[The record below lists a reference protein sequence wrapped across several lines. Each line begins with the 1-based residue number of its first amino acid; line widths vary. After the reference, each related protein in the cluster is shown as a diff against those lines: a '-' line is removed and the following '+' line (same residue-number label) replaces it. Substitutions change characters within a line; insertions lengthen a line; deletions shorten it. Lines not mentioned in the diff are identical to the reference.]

1 MANDWKEFIEKLLSQ
16 VNIVNVISRYVP
28 LKRKGNKHWGCCPF
42 HHEKAPSFVVNEDSQ
57 YYYCFGCKESGN
69 VISFI
74 QKIESIDRIDAI
86 KMLADEVK
94 LELPQSGF
102 KEDDGKAREKKER
115 LYALMRDA
123 AKHYHD
129 NLSSPKAKNALD
141 YIKSRQIPNN
151 LVTRFGFGV
160 SIDGND
166 IIDFL
171 ESKGYTKTEM
181 KDAGLIAQRG
191 ADWYDVFYGR
201 FMIPIINNFGEVVAF
216 GGRLITPETHITR
229 KYVNSTNTLIFD
241 KSKTLYAI
249 NLLKKKKQRE
259 KINYVIICEGYMDV
273 LALHKAGFDTAVA
286 NMGTALTETQA
297 KLLRNYSTNVYVS
310 YDGDNAGQ
318 LATMRGLDILSKM
331 GLNVKVV
338 CLPDELDPDD
348 LIKERGKEAYQKLL
362 NEALTLTAYKLE
374 VLRKRYDLTTPD
386 GKSSYGIEAMK
397 VIKAL
402 DNPVEQEE
410 YLKIVHKNT
419 GYSFDALR
427 KQADISVVEE
437 NQPTRQQNE
446 PTSSPNR
453 DKAELFII
461 ASVVHG
467 KSYVNEEDDIYT
479 LLTREDDRRIYEY
492 CNEKIKQGQ
501 TPRLSSL
508 YDIET
513 PETLLAIAEYQFMT
527 DDDESLRRQYENCV
541 KRLKIKKIEQDKS
554 RIVKEY
560 EQSKDAK
567 LLMEIV
573 KLEKVLKNLKSGADD
588 D

>member
-191 ADWYDVFYGR
+191 VDWYDVFYGR

-410 YLKIVHKNT
+410 YLKIVHQNT
-419 GYSFDALR
+419 GYSYDALR

-527 DDDESLRRQYENCV
+527 DDEESLRRQYENCV

>member
-1 MANDWKEFIEKLLSQ
+1 MANDWREFIEKLLSQ

-69 VISFI
+69 AISFI
-74 QKIESIDRIDAI
+74 QKIESIERIDAI

-94 LELPQSGF
+94 MELPQSGF
-102 KEDDGKAREKKER
+102 KEDDGKSREKRNR
-115 LYALMRDA
+115 LFALMRDA

-141 YIKSRQIPNN
+141 YIKSRQIPAN

-160 SIDGND
+160 SVDGND

-181 KDAGLIAQRG
+181 KEAGLIAQRG

-216 GGRLITPETHITR
+216 GGRLITPETHISR

-297 KLLRNYSTNVYVS
+297 KLLRNYSPNVYVS

-318 LATMRGLDILSKM
+318 LATMRGLDILKKM

-348 LIKERGKEAYQKLL
+348 LIKARGKEAYQKLL
-362 NEALTLTAYKLE
+362 DEALTLTAYKLE

-410 YLKIVHKNT
+410 YLKIVHANT

-437 NQPTRQQNE
+437 SAPVRQQE
-446 PTSSPNR
+446 EATSSPDR
-453 DKAELFII
+453 DKAQLFIL
-461 ASVVHG
+461 ASVAYG
-467 KSYVNEEDDIYT
+467 KDYVSEEDDIYT
-479 LLTREDDRRIYEY
+479 LLSNEEDRRIYEY
-492 CNEKIKQGQ
+492 CIEKIREGQ
-501 TPRLSSL
+501 TPRLSAL
-508 YDIET
+508 YDIEK
-513 PETLLAIAEYQFMT
+513 PETLRAIAEYEFMT
-527 DDDESLRRQYENCV
+527 EDEETLRRQYENCV
-541 KRLKIKKIEQDKS
+541 KRLKIKRIEQDKA

-573 KLEKVLKNLKSGADD
+573 KLEKALKNLKSGADD

>member
-410 YLKIVHKNT
+410 YLKIVHQNT
-419 GYSFDALR
+419 GYSYDALR

-527 DDDESLRRQYENCV
+527 DDEESLRRQYENCV

>member
-527 DDDESLRRQYENCV
+527 DDEESLRRQYENCV

>member
-181 KDAGLIAQRG
+181 KDAGLVAQRG

-410 YLKIVHKNT
+410 YLKIVHNNT
-419 GYSFDALR
+419 GYSYDALR

-527 DDDESLRRQYENCV
+527 DDEESLRRQYENCV
-541 KRLKIKKIEQDKS
+541 KWLKIKKVEQDIS
-554 RIVKEY
+554 RIAKEY
-560 EQSKDAK
+560 DQSKDVK
-567 LLMEIV
+567 LLMEMQ

>member
-1 MANDWKEFIEKLLSQ
+1 MANDWREFIEKLLSQ

-69 VISFI
+69 AISFI
-74 QKIESIDRIDAI
+74 QKIESIERIDAI

-94 LELPQSGF
+94 MELPQSGF
-102 KEDDGKAREKKER
+102 KEDDGKSREKRNR
-115 LYALMRDA
+115 LFALMRDA

-141 YIKSRQIPNN
+141 YIKSRQIPAN

-160 SIDGND
+160 SVDGND

-181 KDAGLIAQRG
+181 KEAGLIAQRG

-216 GGRLITPETHITR
+216 GGRLITPETHISR

-297 KLLRNYSTNVYVS
+297 KLLRNYSPNVYVS

-318 LATMRGLDILSKM
+318 LATMRGLDILKKM

-348 LIKERGKEAYQKLL
+348 LIKARGKEAYQKLL
-362 NEALTLTAYKLE
+362 DEALTLTAYKLE

-410 YLKIVHKNT
+410 YLKIVHANT

-437 NQPTRQQNE
+437 SAPVRQQE
-446 PTSSPNR
+446 EATSSPDR
-453 DKAELFII
+453 DKAQLFIL
-461 ASVVHG
+461 ASVAYG
-467 KSYVNEEDDIYT
+467 KDYVSEEDDIYT
-479 LLTREDDRRIYEY
+479 LLSNEEDRRIYEY
-492 CNEKIKQGQ
+492 CIEKIREGQ
-501 TPRLSSL
+501 TPRLSAL
-508 YDIET
+508 YDIEK
-513 PETLLAIAEYQFMT
+513 PETLRAIAEYEFMT
-527 DDDESLRRQYENCV
+527 EDEESLRRQYENCV
-541 KRLKIKKIEQDKS
+541 KRLKIKRIEQDKA

>member
-1 MANDWKEFIEKLLSQ
+1 MANDWREFIEKLLSQ

-69 VISFI
+69 AISFI
-74 QKIESIDRIDAI
+74 QKIESIERIDAI

-94 LELPQSGF
+94 MELPQSGF
-102 KEDDGKAREKKER
+102 KEDDGKSREKRNR
-115 LYALMRDA
+115 LFALMRDA

-141 YIKSRQIPNN
+141 YIKSRQIPAN

-160 SIDGND
+160 SVDGND

-181 KDAGLIAQRG
+181 KEAGLIAQRG

-216 GGRLITPETHITR
+216 GGRLITPETHISR

-297 KLLRNYSTNVYVS
+297 KLLRNYSPNVYVS

-318 LATMRGLDILSKM
+318 LATMRGLDILKKM

-348 LIKERGKEAYQKLL
+348 LIKARGKEAYQKLL
-362 NEALTLTAYKLE
+362 DEALTLTAYKLE

-410 YLKIVHKNT
+410 YLKIVHANT

-427 KQADISVVEE
+427 KQADISVVDEST
-437 NQPTRQQNE
+437 PVRQQE
-446 PTSSPNR
+446 EATSSPDR
-453 DKAELFII
+453 DKAQLFIL
-461 ASVVHG
+461 ASVAYG
-467 KSYVNEEDDIYT
+467 KDYVSEEDDIYT
-479 LLTREDDRRIYEY
+479 LLSNEEDRRIYEY
-492 CNEKIKQGQ
+492 CIEKIREGQ
-501 TPRLSSL
+501 TPRLSAL
-508 YDIET
+508 YDIEK
-513 PETLLAIAEYQFMT
+513 PETLRAIAEYEFMT
-527 DDDESLRRQYENCV
+527 EDEESLRRQYENCV
-541 KRLKIKKIEQDKS
+541 KRLKIKRIEQDKA

-567 LLMEIV
+567 LLMEML

>member
-1 MANDWKEFIEKLLSQ
+1 MANDWREFIEKLLSQ

-69 VISFI
+69 AISFI
-74 QKIESIDRIDAI
+74 QKIESIERIDAI

-94 LELPQSGF
+94 MELPQSGF
-102 KEDDGKAREKKER
+102 KEDDGKSREKRNR
-115 LYALMRDA
+115 LFALMRDA

-141 YIKSRQIPNN
+141 YIKSRQIPAN

-160 SIDGND
+160 SVDGND

-181 KDAGLIAQRG
+181 KEAGLIAQRG

-216 GGRLITPETHITR
+216 GGRLITPETHISR

-297 KLLRNYSTNVYVS
+297 KLLRNYSPNVYVS

-318 LATMRGLDILSKM
+318 LATMRGLDILKKM

-348 LIKERGKEAYQKLL
+348 LIKARGKEAYQKLL
-362 NEALTLTAYKLE
+362 DEALTLTAYKLE

-410 YLKIVHKNT
+410 YLKIVHANT

-437 NQPTRQQNE
+437 NAPVRQQE
-446 PTSSPNR
+446 EATSSPDR
-453 DKAELFII
+453 DKAQLFIL
-461 ASVVHG
+461 ASVAYG
-467 KSYVNEEDDIYT
+467 KDYVSEEDDIYT
-479 LLTREDDRRIYEY
+479 LLSNEEDRRIYEY
-492 CNEKIKQGQ
+492 CIGKIREGQ
-501 TPRLSSL
+501 TPRLSAL
-508 YDIET
+508 YDIEK
-513 PETLLAIAEYQFMT
+513 PETLRAIAEYEFMT
-527 DDDESLRRQYENCV
+527 EDEETLRRQYENCV
-541 KRLKIKKIEQDKS
+541 KRLKIKRIEQDKA